1 MSHDVTSRFMLH
13 MCMCFVY
20 RQLGSDALGD
30 EMGWDGGLLKR
41 CACAS
46 GGAMAAKLPAGGALS
61 TPTDQAPT

>member
-1 MSHDVTSRFMLH
+1 MTHIYM
-13 MCMCFVY
+13 Y
-20 RQLGSDALGD
+20 ALGD